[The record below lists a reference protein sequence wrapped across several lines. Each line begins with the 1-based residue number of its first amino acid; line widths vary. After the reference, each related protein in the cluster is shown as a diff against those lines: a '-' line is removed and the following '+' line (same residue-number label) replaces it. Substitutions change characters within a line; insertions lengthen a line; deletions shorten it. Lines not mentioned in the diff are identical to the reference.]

1 MLPEKVIQK
10 AVLDYLGTIPGI
22 YFFRAAAG
30 AVTTSTGRF
39 FKTGRKGLP
48 DIVCC
53 LPKRSGDGRIVG
65 GIFVGLEIKNEKG
78 RQSPVQKEAQKQIEE
93 AGGHYYII
101 RSLKDVKEII

>member
-1 MLPEKVIQK
+1 MLSEKVIQK

-30 AVTTSTGRF
+30 AVKTSTGRF

-53 LPKRSGDGRIVG
+53 VPKKTDNGRMVG
-65 GIFVGLEIKNEKG
+65 VFIGLEIKTEKG
-78 RQSPVQKEAQKQIEE
+78 RQSPAQMEAEKQIEK

>member
-1 MLPEKVIQK
+1 MLSEKVIQK

-39 FKTGRKGLP
+39 FKTGKKGLP

-53 LPKRSGDGRIVG
+53 VPKKTDNGRTVG
-65 GIFVGLEIKNEKG
+65 VFIGLEIKTEKG
-78 RQSPVQKEAQKQIEE
+78 RQSPAQKEAQKQIEE

>member
-1 MLPEKVIQK
+1 MLPEKVIQR
-10 AVLDYLGTIPGI
+10 AVLDYLQTIPGI
-22 YFFRAAAG
+22 FFFRAAVG

-39 FKTGRKGLP
+39 FKTGKKGLP

-53 LPKRSGDGRIVG
+53 IPRKTDNGRMVG
-65 GIFVGLEIKNEKG
+65 VFVGLEIKTEKG
-78 RQSPVQKEAQKQIEE
+78 RQSPVQKMVEKQICE